1 MQKGTPTS
9 DRIGAYRVLR
19 ELSVTG
25 PVQVPLA
32 GEEAPGGPSQKV
44 VLKVVPNAPG
54 RDAKGAQELIREGTA
69 CSRMTHPGIVRTS
82 KVFRHQD
89 AVVLVV
95 EHLEGLS
102 LAELSARGTAE
113 TQRSL

>member
-1 MQKGTPTS
+1 MDTRPSIEECAGRSEMQKGTPTS

-25 PVQVPLA
+25 PVQVHLA
-32 GEEAPGGPSQKV
+32 CQDSPDGSPQNV

-54 RDAKGAQELIREGTA
+54 RDAKDAQELIREGTA

-82 KVFRHQD
+82 KVFR
-89 AVVLVV
+89 
-95 EHLEGLS
+95 
-102 LAELSARGTAE
+102 
-113 TQRSL
+113 